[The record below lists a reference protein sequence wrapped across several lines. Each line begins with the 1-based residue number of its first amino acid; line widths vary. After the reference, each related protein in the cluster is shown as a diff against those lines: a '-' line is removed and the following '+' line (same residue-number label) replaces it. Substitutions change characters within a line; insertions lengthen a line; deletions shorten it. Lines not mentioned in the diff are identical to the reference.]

1 MTAQE
6 IGGRGRAL
14 DTSSDRSVDFRAL
27 YETWFDEV
35 CRWLR
40 ALGGPQSDVE
50 DLAQE
55 VFIVARRKLSDF
67 DGRSPAGWLYRISAN
82 TVSDA
87 RRRAW
92 FKHLFLRRASAPLD
106 NLPLEGEGPDG
117 TLARREAE
125 RVVYAI
131 LDQMSEK
138 RRRAIILSEL
148 EGYDSA
154 DIAQLEG
161 IPVAT
166 VRTRLHHARREFTER
181 AEKLRR
187 REAR

>member
-6 IGGRGRAL
+6 IGGQGAAL
-14 DTSSDRSVDFRAL
+14 DTAKDRSVDFRAL

-35 CRWLR
+35 CRWLH
-40 ALGGPQSDVE
+40 ALGGPRSDVE

-55 VFIVARRKLSDF
+55 VFIVARRKLPQF

-82 TVSDA
+82 TVSDL

-92 FKHLFLRRASAPLD
+92 FKHLFLRRAAAPLEE
-106 NLPLEGEGPDG
+106 LRIEGDGPDG
-117 TLARREAE
+117 TLERKEAE
-125 RVVYAI
+125 RIAYAI

-138 RRRAIILSEL
+138 RRRVFILSEL

-161 IPVAT
+161 IPVPTA
-166 VRTRLHHARREFTER
+166 RTRLHHARREFLER